1 MRLLDISIVDQLE
14 DTRSW
19 IEEVLG
25 ERKTEEMK
33 RYLARML
40 EIALHFRKERDEFIQ
55 EVENAKD
62 VLSQMEAEKKQLND
76 RWMSTNEQGLEK
88 IKSDM
93 EQLKNIMTQ
102 KTPRVPTLPLP
113 AAQSVSETSTSR
125 AAEWSRRKGATSTS
139 TGALSARLDNLCDVL
154 EKIENQV
161 AS

>member
-62 VLSQMEAEKKQLND
+62 VLS
-76 RWMSTNEQGLEK
+76 
-88 IKSDM
+88 
-93 EQLKNIMTQ
+93 
-102 KTPRVPTLPLP
+102 
-113 AAQSVSETSTSR
+113 
-125 AAEWSRRKGATSTS
+125 
-139 TGALSARLDNLCDVL
+139 
-154 EKIENQV
+154 
-161 AS
+161 

>member
-40 EIALHFRKERDEFIQ
+40 EIALHFRNERDEFIQ

-62 VLSQMEAEKKQLND
+62 VLS
-76 RWMSTNEQGLEK
+76 
-88 IKSDM
+88 
-93 EQLKNIMTQ
+93 
-102 KTPRVPTLPLP
+102 
-113 AAQSVSETSTSR
+113 
-125 AAEWSRRKGATSTS
+125 
-139 TGALSARLDNLCDVL
+139 
-154 EKIENQV
+154 
-161 AS
+161 